1 MSTFRPLSLEP
12 EPCPL
17 EQLADEAPTPEVLE
31 TLTAPSVLETLTAP
45 VVGRITGFE
54 GGRFMVTFEGACESP
69 TEARSTVPLSAV
81 QRCRAAEQ
89 RAEVLLVF
97 ERGDPGRPIVVGLLQ
112 PDVAMLDLV
121 LQDDEEREAS
131 LPNLAVSVDGESQRI
146 EAKDEL
152 VLQCGEASITL
163 RNNGKIVLR
172 GTYIESH
179 AQGTN
184 RIKGGTVC
192 IN

>member
-1 MSTFRPLSLEP
+1 MSTMRRPSLEP

-17 EQLADEAPTPEVLE
+17 EPLAEEAPGHDVVE
-31 TLTAPSVLETLTAP
+31 ALTAP

-54 GGRFMVTFEGACESP
+54 GGRFMVTFEGSCQDP

-97 ERGDPGRPIVVGLLQ
+97 ERGDPRRPIVIGLLQ

-121 LQDDEEREAS
+121 LQDDEAGEAE
-131 LPNLAVSVDGESQRI
+131 LPNLAVSVDGEPQRI
-146 EAKDEL
+146 EAKEEL

-163 RNNGKIVLR
+163 RDNGKIVLR

-184 RIKGGTVC
+184 RIKGGAVR

>member
-1 MSTFRPLSLEP
+1 MSTFRPLSLDP

-17 EQLADEAPTPEVLE
+17 EQLADEAPTPE
-31 TLTAPSVLETLTAP
+31 VLETLTAP

-97 ERGDPGRPIVVGLLQ
+97 EGGDPGRPIVIGLLQ

-121 LQDDEEREAS
+121 LQDDEGAETER
-131 LPNLAVSVDGESQRI
+131 PNLAVSVDGESQRI